1 MMILIYE
8 HLYRPARS
16 LPRANDK
23 GFTIYLVGFTIYV
36 LRYANNI
43 KLFGGTTHVYA
54 IRTCIILSMCS
65 SAADGHQSD
74 PDRTDR
80 DPT

>member
-1 MMILIYE
+1 MMIVIYE

-36 LRYANNI
+36 LRYDNNI
-43 KLFGGTTHVYA
+43 KLFRGTTHVYA
-54 IRTCIILSMCS
+54 IRS
-65 SAADGHQSD
+65 
-74 PDRTDR
+74 
-80 DPT
+80 